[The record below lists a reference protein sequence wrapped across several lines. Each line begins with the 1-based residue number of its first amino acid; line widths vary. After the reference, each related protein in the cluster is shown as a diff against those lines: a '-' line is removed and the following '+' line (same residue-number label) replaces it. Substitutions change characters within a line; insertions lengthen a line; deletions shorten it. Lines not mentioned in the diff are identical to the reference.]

1 MRTRRPQI
9 ANLPPA
15 PPSLSRR
22 AALTG
27 AAALPVAALLAAC
40 SSGQAPSSTS
50 GAAATGATPPAPADE
65 TRALAVLAAWGASL
79 ALAA

>member
-1 MRTRRPQI
+1 MHARRSQI
-9 ANLPPA
+9 ALLPST

-22 AALTG
+22 TALTG

-40 SSGQAPSSTS
+40 SPGQAPSSAG
-50 GAAATGATPPAPADE
+50 GAAAADAILPTSADE
-65 TRALAVLAAWGASL
+65 TRAFAVLAAWGASL